1 MLILQKSNRDKAI
14 PCLYVREEIVASFN
28 RVILAG
34 NLTKDPELR
43 HIPSGQPVVH
53 FTVAVNRI
61 FITQTGEKK
70 EEVSFIPIIVWGKH
84 AENCNKYLSKGKPV
98 LLEGRI
104 QQRSWVTT
112 SGEKRSILEVV
123 ADRVQFLGKIETQE
137 RYGDEYPETNK
148 NDMGYPPSYEDD
160 KGDDVPF

>member
-1 MLILQKSNRDKAI
+1 MAN
-14 PCLYVREEIVASFN
+14 YN

-43 HIPSGQPVVH
+43 HIPNGQPVLH
-53 FTVAVNRI
+53 FTVAVNRN

-70 EEVSFIPIIVWGKH
+70 EEVSFIPIVVWGKQ
-84 AENCNKYLSKGKPV
+84 AESCNKYLSKGSPV

-112 SGEKRSILEVV
+112 SGEKRSILEVI
-123 ADRVQFLGKIETQE
+123 ADRVQFLSSKNAQE
-137 RYGDEYPETNK
+137 GYGNEYQEINK
-148 NDMGYPPSYEDD
+148 SDGGYPSSYEDD

>member
-1 MLILQKSNRDKAI
+1 MAN
-14 PCLYVREEIVASFN
+14 YN

-53 FTVAVNRI
+53 FTVAVNRN
-61 FITQTGEKK
+61 FMTQTGEKK
-70 EEVSFIPIIVWGKH
+70 EEVSFIPVVVWGKQ
-84 AENCNKYLSKGKPV
+84 AESCNKYLSKGRPV

-104 QQRSWVTT
+104 QQRSWVAT
-112 SGEKRSILEVV
+112 SGEKRSVLEII
-123 ADRVQFLGKIETQE
+123 ADRVQFLGSGRKDEG
-137 RYGDEYPETNK
+137 YGDEYPEASK
-148 NDMGYPPSYEDD
+148 SEGGYPSSYEDD

>member
-1 MLILQKSNRDKAI
+1 MAN
-14 PCLYVREEIVASFN
+14 YN

-34 NLTKDPELR
+34 NLTRDPELR

-53 FTVAVNRI
+53 FTIAVNRN

-70 EEVSFIPIIVWGKH
+70 EEVSFIPIIVWGKQ
-84 AENCNKYLSKGKPV
+84 AESCNKYLNKGRPV

-104 QQRSWVTT
+104 QQRSWVATT
-112 SGEKRSILEVV
+112 GEKKSILEVV
-123 ADRVQFLGKIETQE
+123 ADRVQFLGGRKDDGC
-137 RYGDEYPETNK
+137 GDEYQETNK
-148 NDMGYPPSYEDD
+148 TDMGYPHSYEDD

>member
-1 MLILQKSNRDKAI
+1 MAN
-14 PCLYVREEIVASFN
+14 YN

-34 NLTKDPELR
+34 NLTRDPELR

-53 FTVAVNRI
+53 FGVAVNRN

-70 EEVSFIPIIVWGKH
+70 EEVSFIPIIVWGKQ
-84 AENCNKYLSKGKPV
+84 AESCNKYLSKGSPV

-112 SGEKRSILEVV
+112 SGEKRSVLEVV
-123 ADRVQFLGKIETQE
+123 ADRVQFLGRRDAHEG
-137 RYGDEYPETNK
+137 YGDEYQETNK
-148 NDMGYPPSYEDD
+148 SDMGYPPSYEDD

>member
-1 MLILQKSNRDKAI
+1 MAN
-14 PCLYVREEIVASFN
+14 YN

-34 NLTKDPELR
+34 NLTRDPELR

-53 FTVAVNRI
+53 FTVAVNRN

-70 EEVSFIPIIVWGKH
+70 EEVSFIPIIVWGKQ
-84 AENCNKYLSKGKPV
+84 AESCNKYLSKGRPV

-104 QQRSWVTT
+104 QQRSWVATT
-112 SGEKRSILEVV
+112 GEKRSILEVV
-123 ADRVQFLGKIETQE
+123 ADRVQFLGSKDTQE
-137 RYGDEYPETNK
+137 GYRDESQDTGR
-148 NDMGYPPSYEDD
+148 NDGGYLSSYEDD